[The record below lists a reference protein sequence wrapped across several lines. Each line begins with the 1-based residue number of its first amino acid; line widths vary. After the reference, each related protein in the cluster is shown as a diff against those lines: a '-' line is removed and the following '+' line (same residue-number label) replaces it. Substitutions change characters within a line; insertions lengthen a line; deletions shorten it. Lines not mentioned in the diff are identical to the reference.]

1 MKESIPQ
8 PADERQ
14 DQPRL
19 RVAVYCRAS
28 AEDREKLSTRY
39 LEKVAANPEW
49 TMAGIFFDTRDHTG
63 KQPEYERMLRLCQR
77 REINLILTR
86 SMSRFSRS
94 VVDCLTAIRSLRQIG
109 VPVIFE
115 QEGINTGS
123 PDGDLM
129 AALILTFAEAESEG
143 ITRDPAHMPHTYP
156 HIKRQDGRRRYLK

>member
-28 AEDREKLSTRY
+28 VEDREELSASY
-39 LEKVAANPEW
+39 LEKEAENPEW
-49 TMAGIFFDTRDHTG
+49 TMAGIFFDTGDRDG
-63 KQPEYERMLRLCQR
+63 RRPQYERMLQLCER
-77 REINLILTR
+77 REVDLILTR
-86 SMSRFSRS
+86 SMSQSFRS
-94 VVDCLTAIRSLRQIG
+94 AVDCLAAIRSLRQIG

-115 QEGINTGS
+115 QEGINTGD
-123 PDGDLM
+123 PDSDLM
-129 AALILTFAEAESEG
+129 AALTVTLAEAESES
-143 ITRDPAHMPHTYP
+143 ITCDPAHMPHAYP